1 MLAPCALARR
11 LRSKRHD
18 NAKEESQ
25 ACPFYRR
32 SIEPLNS
39 RPRSRNTAESPADT
53 VGECTLQ
60 AVRDLRLRTFRLTG
74 PRNSALVRNRQR
86 PWLRLN
92 RWFATQGNPTSIVC
106 PNRGL
111 HSTGQ
116 RPWDPSDERHGSIN
130 SSIRARSSTTVDRLR
145 IYLGIDL
152 HQVCNRQVVRI
163 EVQGRS
169 ICRTNLESHLTHPMF
184 LWETSAVD
192 RGAKPRPLES
202 RGCPSSWRTQP
213 RMLTS
218 HALAGRMRS
227 KRHDNAKEE
236 HPTCPSLQR
245 SIELLN

>member
-74 PRNSALVRNRQR
+74 PRDSALVRHRQR

-92 RWFATQGNPTSIVC
+92 RWFATQGKPTSIVC
-106 PNRGL
+106 PDRDP
-111 HSTGQ
+111 HSTGE
-116 RPWDPSDERHGSIN
+116 RPLNPSDEAH
-130 SSIRARSSTTVDRLR
+130 RSL
-145 IYLGIDL
+145 I
-152 HQVCNRQVVRI
+152 
-163 EVQGRS
+163 
-169 ICRTNLESHLTHPMF
+169 
-184 LWETSAVD
+184 SAI
-192 RGAKPRPLES
+192 
-202 RGCPSSWRTQP
+202 RTQP
-213 RMLTS
+213 STHGDRRRILIGS
-218 HALAGRMRS
+218 HLES
-227 KRHDNAKEE
+227 
-236 HPTCPSLQR
+236 T
-245 SIELLN
+245 